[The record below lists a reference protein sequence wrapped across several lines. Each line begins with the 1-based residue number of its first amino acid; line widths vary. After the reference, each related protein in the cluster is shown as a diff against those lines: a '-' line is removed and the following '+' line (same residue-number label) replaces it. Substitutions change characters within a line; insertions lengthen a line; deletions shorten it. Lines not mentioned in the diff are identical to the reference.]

1 METAEKELLQMI
13 IRMTKDEWQQL
24 RADMQGD
31 DKIMGLLEVIGQQ
44 KGWESD
50 GI

>member
-44 KGWESD
+44 KGWEPD
-50 GI
+50 GV